1 MAFKIYQ
8 DAVTKELVIDNG
20 IEFRY
25 PAFSEIQRQQYGDFL
40 ILKTVTGVPLLDK
53 TLYSDLTDLAG
64 TAYASFAALK
74 TALDGYFDATIE

>member
-25 PAFSEIQRQQYGDFL
+25 PAFSEVQRQKYGDFL
-40 ILKTVTGVPLLDK
+40 ILKTVSGVLLLDK
-53 TLYSDLTDLAG
+53 TLYSDLTDSVG

-74 TALDGYFDATIE
+74 TALDGYFNASI

>member
-74 TALDGYFDATIE
+74 TALDGYFDATI

>member
-25 PAFSEIQRQQYGDFL
+25 PAFSEVQRQKYGDFL
-40 ILKTVTGVPLLDK
+40 ILKTVSGVPLLDK
-53 TLYSDLTDLAG
+53 TVYSDLQNEAG

-74 TALDGYFDATIE
+74 TALDGYFDATI

>member
-8 DAVTKELVIDNG
+8 DTVTKELVIDNG

-40 ILKTVTGVPLLDK
+40 ILKTVSGVPLLDK
-53 TLYSDLTDLAG
+53 TVYSDLQNEAG

-74 TALDGYFDATIE
+74 TALDGYFDATI

>member
-53 TLYSDLTDLAG
+53 TLYSDLTDLSG

-74 TALDGYFDATIE
+74 TALDGYFDATI